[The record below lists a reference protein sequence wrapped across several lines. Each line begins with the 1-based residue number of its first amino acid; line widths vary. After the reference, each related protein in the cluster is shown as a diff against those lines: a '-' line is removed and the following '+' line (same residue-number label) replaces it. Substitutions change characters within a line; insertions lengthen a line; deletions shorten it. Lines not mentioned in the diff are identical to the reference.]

1 MLQVTYQKGDGN
13 VICRLRNTMPPYKI
27 GDTTSMGWK
36 VLNIEYEYKNKYYSE
51 YQYNKIIQNN
61 KKKYIK
67 RKQKTESFLKET
79 KTFFYYFIAV
89 LIISF
94 LKTFIGI

>member
-1 MLQVTYQKGDGN
+1 
-13 VICRLRNTMPPYKI
+13 MPPYKI

-67 RKQKTESFLKET
+67 RKQKKESFLKET

-94 LKTFIGI
+94 LKTFLGI